1 MQRKEVRVYA
11 RGLVRYDPLRRRMWI
26 VNQRL
31 HHGLTGAMLAAAG
44 MALMAHDWRDRSRWL
59 TARPSGLR
67 SAELG
72 ARAEGAGRAW
82 QAGE

>member
-44 MALMAHDWRDRSRWL
+44 MALMVHDWRDRSRWL
-59 TARPSGLR
+59 ERGPQG
-67 SAELG
+67 
-72 ARAEGAGRAW
+72 
-82 QAGE
+82 